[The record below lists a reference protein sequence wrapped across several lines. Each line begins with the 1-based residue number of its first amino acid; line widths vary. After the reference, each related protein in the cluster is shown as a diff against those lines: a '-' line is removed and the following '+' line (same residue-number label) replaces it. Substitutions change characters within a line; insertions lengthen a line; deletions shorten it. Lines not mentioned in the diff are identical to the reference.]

1 MILCTDL
8 ITRASLPAAGLHHCA
23 DEDFETGVL
32 LAPGETVKVHSLQ
45 SQTSQKY
52 NGAYGVLTSY
62 DDIKGRWDV
71 KLRGVCTSRCVC
83 VCVCNM

>member
-1 MILCTDL
+1 M
-8 ITRASLPAAGLHHCA
+8 
-23 DEDFETGVL
+23 
-32 LAPGETVKVHSLQ
+32 KVHSLQ

-83 VCVCNM
+83 VCVCVICKYMHVCVCVRVCVCVCVCVGGCVGVWVCVCK